1 MELEATERL
10 RREVTIM
17 LNRYET
23 TQAPAVNRE
32 QPIVNVDPDF
42 YIPAK
47 GERGNSYLRAMRILF
62 PKAS

>member
-1 MELEATERL
+1 
-10 RREVTIM
+10 M

-32 QPIVNVDPDF
+32 QPIVNIDPDF